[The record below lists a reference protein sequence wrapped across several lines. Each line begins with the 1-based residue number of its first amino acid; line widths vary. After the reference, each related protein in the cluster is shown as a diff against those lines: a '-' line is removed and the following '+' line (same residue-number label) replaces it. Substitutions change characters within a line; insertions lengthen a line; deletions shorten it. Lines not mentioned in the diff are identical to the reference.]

1 MEVDTASSV
10 TQVPVKH
17 SLPEIEI
24 YCYLLVL
31 IFLIDKK
38 KYNEVEHLRFLL
50 FNFFIYGRT
59 MLSMSHCDVLRQ
71 KLVRQQA
78 LHG

>member
-10 TQVPVKH
+10 TQVSVKH

-24 YCYLLVL
+24 FCYLLVL

-38 KYNEVEHLRFLL
+38 KYNEVEHLRVCF
-50 FNFFIYGRT
+50 FAFFIYG
-59 MLSMSHCDVLRQ
+59 
-71 KLVRQQA
+71 
-78 LHG
+78 